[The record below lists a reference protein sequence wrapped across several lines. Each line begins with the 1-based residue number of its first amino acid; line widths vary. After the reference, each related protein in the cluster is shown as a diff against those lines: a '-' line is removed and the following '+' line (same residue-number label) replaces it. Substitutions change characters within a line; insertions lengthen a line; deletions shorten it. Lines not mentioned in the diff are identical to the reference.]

1 MNKFK
6 KVEVIKMNRTTVMFR
21 DKHGGLVLVNPESVV
36 AVVDIQ
42 SNGVMNIEMQ
52 DNATIKDI
60 QEIAKNY
67 EDVKVNI
74 ICE

>member
-1 MNKFK
+1 MD
-6 KVEVIKMNRTTVMFR
+6 RTTVIFR
-21 DKHGGLVLVNPESVV
+21 SKDGTLAIVNPESVV

-42 SNGVMNIEMQ
+42 SNGVANITMQ

-60 QEIAKNY
+60 QEISKGY
-67 EDVKVNI
+67 EGVKVNI

>member
-1 MNKFK
+1 MD
-6 KVEVIKMNRTTVMFR
+6 RTTVIFR
-21 DKHGGLVLVNPESVV
+21 SKDGTLAIVNPESVV

-42 SNGVMNIEMQ
+42 SNGVANITMQ

-60 QEIAKNY
+60 QEIAKGY

>member
-1 MNKFK
+1 
-6 KVEVIKMNRTTVMFR
+6 MNRTTVMFR
-21 DKHGGLVLVNPESVV
+21 SKDGTLVSVNPESVV

-42 SNGVMNIEMQ
+42 SNGVMNITMQ

-60 QEIAKNY
+60 QEIAKCY

>member
-1 MNKFK
+1 
-6 KVEVIKMNRTTVMFR
+6 MNRTTVMFR
-21 DKHGGLVLVNPESVV
+21 SKDGALVSVNPESVL

-42 SNGVMNIEMQ
+42 SNGVMNITMQ

-60 QEIAKNY
+60 QEIAKCY

-74 ICE
+74 ICK